1 MQVFVCAIG
10 NLDAVRRDASVL
22 VVQFCSL
29 GDIAAEAEHKFPAR
43 LHFGAGADP
52 FILHTITHPAVRFF
66 FVFSS
71 RFAFLSFPSCGC
83 VDGVVGRA
91 GGSTAFPTRFFSRPL
106 CLVPAHL
113 CRYRA
118 SFSRCWGTHTACS
131 YCLRRRCRKGCADEI
146 RRAKQSNRKIVIAP
160 SLYLWNFPK
169 TEARLDRYEL
179 LRKFLSNIQYEKSF
193 QKLTLQTGQK
203 FSRFFISG

>member
-91 GGSTAFPTRFFSRPL
+91 GGSTAFPTRFFFSPTL
-106 CLVPAHL
+106 SSSSALVPL
-113 CRYRA
+113 SCEF
-118 SFSRCWGTHTACS
+118 FS
-131 YCLRRRCRKGCADEI
+131 
-146 RRAKQSNRKIVIAP
+146 
-160 SLYLWNFPK
+160 
-169 TEARLDRYEL
+169 L
-179 LRKFLSNIQYEKSF
+179 LRHTHRLFLLS
-193 QKLTLQTGQK
+193 
-203 FSRFFISG
+203 